1 MISKRPLRAMAN
13 RWTCLALLVSFL
25 VTSCAAVK
33 EDRRA
38 CPCEL
43 ALHLS
48 GPGPIEYRVESV
60 DGEVFHA
67 GSVQRDTVIYR
78 DVPRSRVRIMAVSG
92 APLGDGVHIPYGSQS
107 PPLYLYHGVISAQ
120 SEALRVNATLHKNYC
135 RLTLVLDGPPGDGEP
150 IGISVRGVVDGIS
163 LDGRPAAGD
172 FSCKAVSGVCSIPR
186 QAPSDRLI
194 LDIVMED
201 HVVRTFALGTY
212 IREAGYDW
220 TGTDLEDITIHIS
233 LSVTHIRF
241 RIGDWSEEQC
251 ISVEI

>member
-60 DGEVFHA
+60 DGEVFHV

-78 DVPRSRVRIMAVSG
+78 DVPRSRVRIMAVS
-92 APLGDGVHIPYGSQS
+92 
-107 PPLYLYHGVISAQ
+107 Q

-172 FSCKAVSGVCSIPR
+172 FRCKAVSGVCSLPR
-186 QAPSDRLI
+186 QAPSDRLL

-201 HVVRTFALGTY
+201 KVVRTFALGTY

>member
-1 MISKRPLRAMAN
+1 M
-13 RWTCLALLVSFL
+13 
-25 VTSCAAVK
+25 
-33 EDRRA
+33 
-38 CPCEL
+38 
-43 ALHLS
+43 
-48 GPGPIEYRVESV
+48 
-60 DGEVFHA
+60 
-67 GSVQRDTVIYR
+67 
-78 DVPRSRVRIMAVSG
+78 
-92 APLGDGVHIPYGSQS
+92 GDGVHIPYGSQS

-120 SEALRVNATLHKNYC
+120 SEALRVNATLHKNFC
-135 RLTLVLDGPPGDGEP
+135 RLTLVLDGTPGDGEP

-163 LDGRPAAGD
+163 LDGRPALGD
-172 FSCKAVSGVCSIPR
+172 FSCKAVSGVCSLPR
-186 QAPSDRLI
+186 QAPSDRLL

-201 HVVRTFALGTY
+201 KVVRTFALGTY